1 MRIHSTA
8 KFEGCDLPFHDCFK
22 IQTPEQ
28 HVKEMKITIVN
39 LAIEK
44 LKTKCKE
51 CFRVDFGKMISFECY
66 YYNTE
71 GKEINLFRKEKEK

>member
-8 KFEGCDLPFHDCFK
+8 KFEGCDLLFHDCFK

-28 HVKEMKITIVN
+28 HVQEMKITIVN

-44 LKTKCKE
+44 LKAKCKE
-51 CFRVDFGKMISFECY
+51 YFRVDFGKMISFECY
-66 YYNTE
+66 YYNSE

>member
-28 HVKEMKITIVN
+28 HVEEMKITIVN

-44 LKTKCKE
+44 LKAKCKE
-51 CFRVDFGKMISFECY
+51 YFRVDFGKMISFECY

-71 GKEINLFRKEKEK
+71 GKESNLFRKEKEK